1 MKRISIRT
9 PLATALAIAVS
20 AVAAAAASGPTV
32 KLANTDKGKILVTKS
47 GATVYVFLKD
57 SKNKDTCAPLAGCTS
72 VWPLVT
78 SNGKPIA
85 GPGVSKSK
93 LGTIKVGGKTQV
105 TYAGHPLYT
114 YSAEPKGTSY
124 VGISMFGAKWDAIT
138 ASGKLVK

>member
-1 MKRISIRT
+1 MKRISIS
-9 PLATALAIAVS
+9 LAAILAIAVS
-20 AVAAAAASGPTV
+20 AVAAEAAGGPTV
-32 KLANTDKGKILVTKS
+32 KLANTNKGKILVTRS

-57 SKNKDTCAPLAGCTS
+57 SKNKDKCAPIPGCTS

-78 SNGKPIA
+78 SKGKPVA
-85 GPGVSKSK
+85 GPGVQKSK

-124 VGISMFGAKWDAIT
+124 VGISMFGANWDAIT

>member
-1 MKRISIRT
+1 MKRISI
-9 PLATALAIAVS
+9 PLAAILATAVS
-20 AVAAAAASGPTV
+20 AVAAEAAGPTV
-32 KLANTDKGKILVTKS
+32 KLANTSKGKILVTKS

-57 SKNKDTCAPLAGCTS
+57 SKNKDTCAAIAGCTS

-78 SNGKPIA
+78 SKGKPVA
-85 GPGVSKSK
+85 GPGVKNSK

>member
-1 MKRISIRT
+1 
-9 PLATALAIAVS
+9 
-20 AVAAAAASGPTV
+20 
-32 KLANTDKGKILVTKS
+32 
-47 GATVYVFLKD
+47 
-57 SKNKDTCAPLAGCTS
+57 
-72 VWPLVT
+72 VT